1 MKKKSIWI
9 SAVIII
15 CLLFWLVVNCFDY
28 GAEKRKKSVQVAVSF
43 SDTKNAMKKPETP
56 PSLPVALPLGTRES
70 RKPEESVCR
79 LEKKTC
85 NVFGSLCARISN
97 RVQKC
102 ASPVSNRLIYCGRFS
117 ESSFSLA
124 ISPVPLQ
131 QPSSPNRANSSR
143 IPMMALMPR
152 GI

>member
-1 MKKKSIWI
+1 MI
-9 SAVIII
+9 
-15 CLLFWLVVNCFDY
+15 
-28 GAEKRKKSVQVAVSF
+28 Q
-43 SDTKNAMKKPETP
+43 KNAMKKPETP

-124 ISPVPLQ
+124 ISPVPV
-131 QPSSPNRANSSR
+131 ASSR
-143 IPMMALMPR
+143 TFFLPYHRAQQLVQPLVSRCILAHEAVVPPGVFIPEILTASHDFALTTR
-152 GI
+152 C